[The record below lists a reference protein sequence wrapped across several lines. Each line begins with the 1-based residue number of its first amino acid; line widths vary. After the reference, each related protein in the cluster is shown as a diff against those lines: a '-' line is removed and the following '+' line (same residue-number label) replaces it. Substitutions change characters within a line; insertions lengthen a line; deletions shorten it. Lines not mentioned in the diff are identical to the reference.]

1 MSVRAKS
8 RVIWVSASVLWL
20 SCQKTS
26 EPTLEE
32 LILDR
37 YVSVEGRVEPSEP
50 PLTPPH
56 LMTLRELASAA
67 GRPAPLMVCRSQGKL
82 PLDAA
87 RDYYDQRDY
96 EKALACAAQAS
107 ALTPNDVQAHAER
120 GNAFGALGRWD
131 EAKLAYA
138 RALAVDPE
146 SLDALM
152 GAAHL
157 YGVSLPS
164 NRENDELASTYAERG
179 LDLARSA
186 NDVEVMMQFGR
197 LSAMAFNDLGQ
208 AYDALDRADFV
219 LSKMPRD
226 ADARY
231 ERALALFELCR
242 LAEAKAVFLSLAK
255 DPEKKAHVHHH
266 LGLLFERENKQTQ
279 ADKHFAMARSIS
291 PGDFPKVVLLSTE
304 EFRSEV
310 AKAVAALPEDI
321 QNDLKGIP
329 VATEDLPGLADLT
342 AGDPP
347 LSPTILGLFRGPP
360 LNEPCEVEPG
370 EEVSSPGPCR
380 SVVLYRRNL
389 ARAVKT
395 RAEFIDQIRVTLLH
409 EAGHLRGEG
418 DDELAARGLE

>member
-1 MSVRAKS
+1 MAVCAKS
-8 RVIWVSASVLWL
+8 RVFWVGVSVLWL
-20 SCQKTS
+20 SCQKTKDPTA
-26 EPTLEE
+26 EPLLPDALAVEE
-32 LILDR
+32 VDAEAR
-37 YVSVEGRVEPSEP
+37 EAP
-50 PLTPPH
+50 PNPPQV
-56 LMTLRELASAA
+56 MSLRELAAAA
-67 GRPAPLMVCRSQGKL
+67 GKPIPLTVCRAQGKL

-87 RDYYDQRDY
+87 RDYYDEHDY
-96 EKALACAAQAS
+96 EEALACAAQAS

-164 NRENDELASTYAERG
+164 SRENDELASAYAERG

-186 NDVEVMMQFGR
+186 NDLEVMLQFGR

-219 LSKMPRD
+219 LSKASGD

-266 LGLLFERENKQTQ
+266 LGLLFERENKQAQ
-279 ADKHFAMARSIS
+279 ADKHFAIARSIS
-291 PGDFPKVVLLSTE
+291 PADFPKAVLLSAE
-304 EFRSEV
+304 EFRAEV
-310 AKAVAALPEDI
+310 ASAVAALPADI
-321 QNDLKGIP
+321 QNDLKGVP
-329 VATEDLPGLADLT
+329 VATEDLPALADLT

-360 LNEPCEVEPG
+360 LNEPCDPEPG
-370 EEVSSPGPCR
+370 EDVSSPGPCR

-389 ARAVKT
+389 ARAVRTK
-395 RAEFIDQIRVTLLH
+395 AELLDQIRVTLLH